1 MLRPLLYSLN
11 TTPLRVILLKYCR
24 LHCHFYVDN
33 AQIYL
38 SFSPELDSSI
48 VSSIESC
55 MKDVFSWIIGNK
67 LSVNP
72 NKSEYPLFNSK
83 SYTPV
88 IINLNFNTIA
98 SSESA
103 KNFGVI
109 F

>member
-1 MLRPLLYSLN
+1 
-11 TTPLRVILLKYCR
+11 
-24 LHCHFYVDN
+24 
-33 AQIYL
+33 
-38 SFSPELDSSI
+38 
-48 VSSIESC
+48 